1 MMPAP
6 LHILI
11 LENNPADAVLM
22 VRALRQRGVDCTWQR
37 VETRAEYLAQ
47 LGPQYEVILADYNLP
62 EFTAPQELELFHERG
77 WDLPFIVVTGIVD
90 EAAGVA
96 CVKEGA

>member
-11 LENNPADAVLM
+11 LEDNPVDAVLM
-22 VRALRQRGVDCTWQR
+22 VRALRQRGVECTWQR
-37 VETRAEYLAQ
+37 VETRAEYLAH

-62 EFTAPQELELFHERG
+62 EFTAPQALELLHERG
-77 WDLPFIVVTGIVD
+77 WDIPFIVVTGIVD
-90 EAAGVA
+90 EEAVVA
-96 CVKEGA
+96 CM